1 MKKGVWRI
9 LIANYAA
16 WKYAKKR
23 HTNPKYTDTQ
33 QIVPKRA
40 KIRVVDE
47 VYNEMAAEIIRQQN
61 QAKYKEMKTAITL
74 VKITADTFWFIQS
87 CL

>member
-1 MKKGVWRI
+1 M
-9 LIANYAA
+9 
-16 WKYAKKR
+16 
-23 HTNPKYTDTQ
+23 
-33 QIVPKRA
+33 
-40 KIRVVDE
+40 DE

-61 QAKYKEMKTAITL
+61 QAKYKEMKTAIPL